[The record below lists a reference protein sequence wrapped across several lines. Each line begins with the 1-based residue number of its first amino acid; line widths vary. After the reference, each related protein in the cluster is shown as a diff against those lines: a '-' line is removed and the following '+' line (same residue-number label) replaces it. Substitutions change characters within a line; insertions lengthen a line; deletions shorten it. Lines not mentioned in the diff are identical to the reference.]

1 MKRAG
6 FIDIQASDV
15 NEPVS
20 VSEMPASVYIY
31 KKDGSS
37 GYEYEG
43 TVQQI
48 ESSSQGQAVALEGI
62 DDFYL
67 SIPLTALDFRVI
79 TLPFSDKEK
88 IEKVVPFELDN
99 LIIGSPDSIVFDTTV
114 IRTTE
119 NAHDVL
125 VAYVKREFLS
135 SIIERFATLDMDPR
149 VITSIELE
157 KILRSGSQDIL
168 GSLTG
173 NDMPRP
179 DERITIAGDA
189 LTASAINL
197 RKGDFLYRKDEEK
210 FWSRLKLTAIIFL
223 LLTVVLNAL
232 FLFNIFAARKQASE
246 TEREIRTFYQGL
258 FPDERKITDELYQMK
273 SHMREVHDAGEK
285 LLGVDPLEV
294 LRELSLNISQV
305 TFDEISLDRD
315 LITMNGTAG
324 SMDDISR
331 MKEDLS
337 RILAD
342 VSVSD
347 ITMTENGETIFTV
360 VAKPSDFRK
369 DSL

>member
-6 FIDIQASDV
+6 FIDIQASDA
-15 NEPVS
+15 NGPVS
-20 VSEMPASVYIY
+20 VSKMPASVYIY
-31 KKDGSS
+31 KKDSSS

-43 TVQQI
+43 RVHQI
-48 ESSSQGQAVALEGI
+48 EGSSKEQAVALEGI
-62 DDFYL
+62 DEFYL
-67 SIPLTALDFRVI
+67 SIPLTALDFRVL

-88 IEKVVPFELDN
+88 LEKVVPFELDN

-114 IRTTE
+114 IRTSDNT
-119 NAHDVL
+119 HDIL
-125 VAYVKREFLS
+125 VAYIKREFLS
-135 SIIERFATLDMDPR
+135 SLLERFAELDMDPR

-157 KILRSGSQDIL
+157 KIIRSGSQDIP

-173 NDMPRP
+173 NDMPGP
-179 DERITIAGDA
+179 DERINIAGHA

-197 RKGDFLYRKDEEK
+197 RKGSFLYRKDEEK

-223 LLTVVLNAL
+223 LLTVVLNGL

-246 TEREIRTFYQGL
+246 TERAMQVFYQGL
-258 FPDERKITDELYQMK
+258 FPNERKIADELYQMK

-285 LLGVDPLEV
+285 LLGVNPLEF
-294 LRELSLNISQV
+294 LRELSLNISRV
-305 TFDEISLDRD
+305 TFDEISLDQD

-331 MKEDLS
+331 MKENLS
-337 RILAD
+337 RFLAD

-347 ITMTENGETIFTV
+347 ITMTENRETIFTV
-360 VAKPSDFRK
+360 VAKPPDFRK